1 MAQVDLEAW
10 LQQQMELAQRD
21 LYKDVEILPFPL
33 LLEEWGL
40 SSDYDLAKSQK
51 HTPTANSNA
60 SPSLPFTSFQINTE
74 EDFTYLFNQFQRDL
88 FMLELV
94 LELYDEFVQSKHSS
108 PAPAPPES
116 PPPPPTAPSTPG
128 PAAPEPAAA
137 VFPPLTTAAAAAP
150 ETAAAPY
157 LQLRSQLL
165 LLRPSPLLLSLHHPQ
180 LLSPHLQPQL
190 SLRIRPRLMGS
201 LLLQS
206 FLVPPSFL
214 ASPLSFLASKL
225 SFLASPLSPLVFP
238 PSSLVFLCRPLV
250 FL

>member
-116 PPPPPTAPSTPG
+116 PPPTAPSTPG

-214 ASPLSFLASKL
+214 ASL
-225 SFLASPLSPLVFP
+225 
-238 PSSLVFLCRPLV
+238 
-250 FL
+250 